1 MTLWRLILQSLGCS
15 SRCLESW
22 AMAIHKRTSYFRVLE
37 FTNFIAKYHFQKKKK
52 NFGILKETDV
62 NEVSVRSSSNP
73 MPTGQ
78 RYGGKDL
85 LLPFESRHYSHQSL
99 VISNQEWLIFRGDY

>member
-1 MTLWRLILQSLGCS
+1 MIGNFPAVLNFNRLFLKLIQCRRREEKKLRSL
-15 SRCLESW
+15 E
-22 AMAIHKRTSYFRVLE
+22 
-37 FTNFIAKYHFQKKKK
+37 
-52 NFGILKETDV
+52 ETDV

-78 RYGGKDL
+78 RYGGEDL

-99 VISNQEWLIFRGDY
+99 VTLTKMVSF

>member
-1 MTLWRLILQSLGCS
+1 MDMEALMAPGGAEEEEEKLWSP
-15 SRCLESW
+15 W
-22 AMAIHKRTSYFRVLE
+22 
-37 FTNFIAKYHFQKKKK
+37 
-52 NFGILKETDV
+52 ETDV

-99 VISNQEWLIFRGDY
+99 VTVTKSG

>member
-1 MTLWRLILQSLGCS
+1 MK
-15 SRCLESW
+15 CLFDLPPRE
-22 AMAIHKRTSYFRVLE
+22 
-37 FTNFIAKYHFQKKKK
+37 K
-52 NFGILKETDV
+52 NFGLREETDV

-78 RYGGKDL
+78 RYGGEDL

-99 VISNQEWLIFRGDY
+99 VTRTKVVSF